1 MKKLFIKNYLILLI
15 ISIPV
20 FAYYFIYEIQSPNYY
35 ICNELIDYTV
45 NVLSTNFE
53 FSYPKSCDQEL
64 YQRGFT
70 NLQEVFAEDFNYQD
84 RPLYILLIAFVNSGV
99 NFFAGYSSLE
109 SINTTFL
116 SAFLVQIGIAAIS
129 LVLIQKIYFKDE
141 ELSFANSLLLPLI
154 LLISP
159 LFKWGIF
166 DPSHQLLTFL
176 AILVSIYFVQSNKT
190 VNFNSSFL
198 FGLLFLLHRSFLVTF
213 AWILLFEIYSNRN
226 HLIKDF
232 KYKCCLFFLVPTA
245 VYQIYIK
252 LILGNNTYDAN
263 AEYWGQFI
271 WIFDFLRG
279 KINYQSEWHCVTI
292 PGNFLCYIQDN
303 FQLLMYM
310 SVLIFFVLYFYIS
323 QFRIN
328 KNFEESIKL
337 TLSICLFLYIFW
349 SFIGWYPPIRFS
361 YYSLGH
367 LIVLLF
373 INFIIMHKNNFGK
386 LLITTSYIFY
396 TLNLNHWN
404 SPQIVE
410 MNLFIYF
417 SIVLFFIYVLYDRVF
432 FTGIKPK

>member
-45 NVLSTNFE
+45 NVLSTNVE
-53 FSYPKSCDQEL
+53 FTYPKSCDQEL

-99 NFFAGYSSLE
+99 KFFVGLFSFE

-116 SAFLVQIGIAAIS
+116 STFLVQIGIAAIS
-129 LVLIQKIYFKDE
+129 LVLIKKIYFKDE
-141 ELSFANSLLLPLI
+141 ELSFTNSTLLPLI

-176 AILVSIYFVQSNKT
+176 AILVSIYFVQSSKT

-213 AWILLFEIYSNRN
+213 AWILLFEIYSNRD

-232 KYKCCLFFLVPTA
+232 KYKCCLFFLAPTVA
-245 VYQIYIK
+245 YQIYIK
-252 LILGNNTYDAN
+252 LILGNNPYDAN
-263 AEYWGQFI
+263 TEYWGQFI

-303 FQLLMYM
+303 FQLLLYL
-310 SVLIFFVLYFYIS
+310 SVLILFVLYFYFS

-328 KNFEESIKL
+328 KNFDESIKL
-337 TLSICLFLYIFW
+337 TVSICLFLYIFW

-373 INFIIMHKNNFGK
+373 IKSIIMHKNNFGK
-386 LLITTSYIFY
+386 FLITTSYIFY

-404 SPQIVE
+404 SPQTVE
-410 MNLFIYF
+410 MNLFMYF

-432 FTGIKPK
+432 FTGIKSK